1 MWHPQNDGAMG
12 VSRLFGCAEVLGRL
26 SLVLDWELLMFG
38 NVAHSFA
45 SLVWVAGF
53 GRPAD

>member
-1 MWHPQNDGAMG
+1 MWHPRNDGAMG